1 MLTFHLVKHLK
12 EKFSLNIN
20 STIDLSSGDMNKV
33 YFLEGQNKTHV
44 VVINKAYLF
53 LGMSKIEV
61 SNLNALRET

>member
-12 EKFSLNIN
+12 EKFSLNTN

-44 VVINKAYLF
+44 VVINEAYLF
-53 LGMSKIEV
+53 LGMSKI
-61 SNLNALRET
+61 